1 MIKWLQLKMLSTQLR
16 KENKMRRNEKVKGE
30 RKTVTYEFNS
40 IGEFDNYLEHTSNNE
55 VFKDDNRCQSKL
67 GTNDFTKTYSYEQAR
82 DYLLHGHSASAKRI
96 SESIKMTN
104 NLNIEKAFKDMN
116 VLDVVGYQPIVP
128 LYLMGVPNNMIN
140 KKKVMV
146 KQKVV
151 TINKCITYA
160 SVCST
165 EKILEESIKALSIV
179 KKIEETGVRCNLNVI
194 FIAETKDKQFALAA
208 KIRIKSANERLNLVK
223 TAFPLTHPSFLR
235 RCCFKFVEKCIDT
248 PKEFIGSYGRAS
260 VVANKPL
267 MNMVLDNS
275 KEYFLPA
282 VFDKQLEDIN
292 TLQDIANVENYGGWK

>member
-1 MIKWLQLKMLSTQLR
+1 MLSAQLR
-16 KENKMRRNEKVKGE
+16 KENKMRRNEKVKGK
-30 RKTVTYEFNS
+30 RKAVTYEFNS

-55 VFKDDNRCQSKL
+55 VFKYDNHCQSKV

-82 DYLLHGHSASAKRI
+82 DYLLHGHSASVKRI

-104 NLNIEKAFKDMN
+104 NLNVEKAFKDMN
-116 VLDVVGYQPIVP
+116 ILDVVGYQPIVP

-160 SVCST
+160 SICST
-165 EKILEESIKALSIV
+165 EKIFEESIKALSIV

-194 FIAETKDKQFALAA
+194 FAAETKDKQFALAV

-235 RCCFKFVEKCIDT
+235 RCCFKFVEKCPDT
-248 PKEFIGSYGRAS
+248 PKEFIGCYGRAS
-260 VVANKPL
+260 VVSNTPL

-292 TLQDIANVENYGGWK
+292 TLQDIVNIENYGGWK